1 MGKSKK
7 KKILFLGASNTQL
20 PPLRYAKLMGYQVF
34 TCDNRPE
41 NPGHSMAV
49 ESFNVSTTDI
59 DGVLELARRLQVD
72 GVVAYASDPAAL
84 TAAEVSSRLGLP
96 GQNVESVKIMTDKT
110 LWREFLEQAGFN
122 VPTSDKVY
130 DAQQVKEIIRDQKS
144 EFLLK
149 PVDSSGSKGITKL
162 SSSSSESEVENALFH
177 AFNYSR
183 KNYLILEELVERDGP
198 QVAGDGF
205 VVDGELIHVFWGDEN
220 FDEDLNGLVPVGQTF
235 PTTQTKDRVDY
246 ARQEFNRLVRA
257 LDLKTG
263 PLNFDFIFDKSGEL
277 FILELGPRNGGCR
290 IPEIA
295 KLATGVDMISA
306 TVEQSIGS
314 KIEIDGG
321 EAIVGK
327 WATFM
332 LHAQTNGTFRGLRLS
347 REVASQIIDLDIWIL
362 EGSQIKKYVGSDD
375 AVGSSLLRLSE
386 GQNTENLMRTLC
398 GCLVQEL

>member
-1 MGKSKK
+1 MEESKK
-7 KKILFLGASNTQL
+7 RKILFLGASHTQL
-20 PPLRYAKLMGYQVF
+20 APLRYAKMMGYEVF

-110 LWREFLEQAGFN
+110 LWREFLEKAGFN
-122 VPTSDKVY
+122 VPKSYKVY
-130 DAQQVKEIIRDQKS
+130 DAQQAKEIIRDQKS
-144 EFLLK
+144 GFLLK

-162 SSSSSESEVENALFH
+162 SSSSSESELENAVLH

-205 VVDGELIHVFWGDEN
+205 VVDGELVHVCWGDEN
-220 FDEDLNGLVPVGQTF
+220 FDEELNGLVPVGQTF

-246 ARQEFNRLVRA
+246 ARQECNRLVRA

-314 KIEIDGG
+314 KIEIEGG

-332 LHAQTNGTFRGLRLS
+332 FHAQSNGTFRDLRLS
-347 REVASQIIDLDIWIL
+347 REVASQIIDLDIWIP
-362 EGSQIKKYVGSDD
+362 EGSQINKYVGSDD
-375 AVGSSLLRLSE
+375 AVGSSLLRLTE

>member
-1 MGKSKK
+1 MGESKK
-7 KKILFLGASNTQL
+7 KKILFLGASHTQL
-20 PPLRYAKLMGYQVF
+20 PPLRYAKMMGYLVF
-34 TCDNRPE
+34 TCDNKPE
-41 NPGHSMAV
+41 NPGHSIAN

-59 DGVLELARRLQVD
+59 DGVLELARKLDVD

-84 TAAEVSSRLGLP
+84 TAAVVSSRLGLP

-110 LWREFLEQAGFN
+110 LWREFLEESGFN
-122 VPTSDKVY
+122 VPESYKVY
-130 DAQQVKEIIRDQKS
+130 DAKQVTDIIRDQKS
-144 EFLLK
+144 ELLLK

-162 SSSSSESEVENALFH
+162 SSRSSKSEVENALLH

-198 QVAGDGF
+198 QIAGDGF
-205 VVDGELIHVFWGDEN
+205 VVDGELVHVCWGDEN
-220 FDEDLNGLVPVGQTF
+220 FDEELNGLVPVGQTF
-235 PTTQTKDRVDY
+235 PTTQTKSRVDY

-257 LDLKTG
+257 LGLRTG

-277 FILELGPRNGGCR
+277 YILELGPRNGGCR

-314 KIEIDGG
+314 KIEIQGG
-321 EAIVGK
+321 QAIVGK

-332 LHAQTNGTFRGLRLS
+332 LHAQTNGKFRGLLLS
-347 REVASQIIDLDIWIL
+347 REVASQIIDLDIWIP
-362 EGSQIKKYVGSDD
+362 EGSEIKKYVGSDD
-375 AVGSSLLRLSE
+375 AVGSSLLRLAD
-386 GQNTENLMRTLC
+386 GKNTENLIRILC
-398 GCLVQEL
+398 GCLVQEF